1 MFQLKNIS
9 YSVDTADG
17 KKKILDDVS
26 LDFNDGEQT
35 IITGHNGS
43 GKTTLAKIMMGIIK
57 PDSGKVI
64 LDGKDISNLS
74 VDERARAGMAF
85 AFQQPVKFKG
95 LKVGDLL
102 GIAHGGKPTRG
113 ELCDFLSEVGL
124 CAANYIDRELNGELS
139 GGELKRIEIAMA
151 LLRKCKVSVFDEPE
165 AGIDIWSFDH
175 LVGVFGA
182 LKGRERITVLV
193 SHQEKI
199 MKAADRL
206 VLLTRGKVERTGTPD
221 EVLKFIHSAGTCDR
235 LTAKRSER

>member
-9 YSVDTADG
+9 YSVDTAEG

-26 LDFNDGEQT
+26 LDFYEGEQT

-43 GKTTLAKIMMGIIK
+43 GKTTLAKIMMGILK
-57 PDSGKVI
+57 PDCGKI
-64 LDGKDISNLS
+64 LLDGKDVSELS
-74 VDERARAGMAF
+74 VDERARAGLAF

-95 LKVGDLL
+95 LKVGDIL
-102 GIAHGGKPTRG
+102 GIAHGKKPTRA
-113 ELCDFLSEVGL
+113 ELCDCLSEVGL

-151 LLRKCKVSVFDEPE
+151 LLRKCRVSVFDEPE
-165 AGIDIWSFDH
+165 AGIDIWSFDR

-182 LKGRERITVLV
+182 LKGGNRITVLV
-193 SHQEKI
+193 SHQENI

-206 VLLTRGKVERTGTPD
+206 VLLTRGRVERTGTPD

-235 LTAKRSER
+235 LAGKGGSI